1 MEAHK
6 LKILLDKYY
15 SGDILPD
22 EYLHLL
28 SVLKDAGELTPE
40 LEAERNMFLAIESC
54 EPIEPE
60 GFEDRLIGAINN
72 RSKKRHA
79 FLRMVYS
86 VSAAAVALVLITIGL
101 HIHDN
106 RSIDTPVPIDK
117 LSNVREAVMM
127 AKTSETEDPV
137 NTIQINSLA
146 HDNPP
151 STHSVKEDLEKSVQ
165 IADDALMN
173 VLASIHMAQNEVI
186 DAIDNI
192 EISQTTDYNIL

>member
-1 MEAHK
+1 MVADK
-6 LKILLDKYY
+6 LKILIDKYY

-22 EYLHLL
+22 EYQHLL

-54 EPIEPE
+54 EPIVPE
-60 GFEDRLIGAINN
+60 GLEDRLIGAINN
-72 RSKKRHA
+72 RGKKIHA
-79 FLRMVYS
+79 FLRIVYS
-86 VSAAAVALVLITIGL
+86 GSVAAVALLLITMGL

-117 LSNVREAVMM
+117 LSDVREAAIM
-127 AKTSETEDPV
+127 AEPSETEAPV
-137 NTIQINSLA
+137 NTIQINPLA
-146 HDNPP
+146 QDNPP

-165 IADDALMN
+165 IADDALMD